1 MQLPMQVYSNKG
13 DNMTYDEIKETLAGF
28 HGEKA
33 KKDMEDF
40 LTEPHP
46 IERDEF
52 TLRGSAKDYKVTTVK
67 GNPWDCN
74 VSMPDDTPIE
84 MNNWLRDDGY

>member
-1 MQLPMQVYSNKG
+1 
-13 DNMTYDEIKETLAGF
+13 MTYDEIKETLAGL

-40 LTEPHP
+40 LATPHP

-52 TLRGSAKDYKVTTVK
+52 TLRGNARDYKVTTVK
-67 GNPWDCN
+67 GYPWDCN
-74 VSMPDDTPIE
+74 VSIPENTPSE
-84 MNNWLRDDGY
+84 MDAWLRSTGY